1 MLKISTAPHL
11 NAPLS
16 TRSIM
21 FNVILA
27 LLPTL
32 IAGIMFFGFNALLVV
47 VTSVA
52 GCVAFEYLFCRFV
65 TQTETSTWD
74 LSAVVTG
81 LLLAFNLPATIPLW
95 MVLVGC
101 FMAIILSKMVY
112 GGIGKNMFNPALV
125 GRVFLFISFPV
136 EMTTWIKPQFLNFM
150 SSDAQTAAT
159 PLKILKHLSSDGS
172 ADELPSYFQMF
183 VGNIG
188 GCIGEVST
196 LAILIGFVYLL
207 YKRIISWHI
216 TFYYLSSFFILISL
230 HWLITKSPGADPLA
244 HLLSGGLMLGA
255 VFMATDYTTSPM
267 SPNGKIIFA
276 IGCGVLT
283 YIIRIYGVYPEGVSF
298 AILIM
303 NAFVPL
309 IDKLYIPRLFG
320 TARR

>member
-21 FNVILA
+21 FQVILA
-27 LLPTL
+27 LLPTF
-32 IAGIMFFGFNALLVV
+32 IAGILFFGLNALLVV

-52 GCVAFEYLFCRFV
+52 GCVALEYLFCRFV
-65 TQTETSTWD
+65 SRTPTTTWD
-74 LSAVVTG
+74 LSAIVTG
-81 LLLAFNLPATIPLW
+81 LLLAFNLPPTIPLW
-95 MVLVGC
+95 MVLIGC
-101 FMAIILSKMVY
+101 FMAIILSKMLY

-136 EMTTWIKPQFLNFM
+136 QMTTWVKPEFM
-150 SSDAQTAAT
+150 TFASPDAQTAAT
-159 PLKILKHLSSDGS
+159 PLNILKHLSPEEPT
-172 ADELPSYFQMF
+172 AALPSYFQMF
-183 VGNIG
+183 IGNIG
-188 GCIGEVST
+188 GCICEVST
-196 LAILIGFVYLL
+196 LAILIGFAYLL

-230 HWLITKSPGADPLA
+230 HWLITKSPAADPLA

-267 SPNGKIIFA
+267 STSGKIVFA
-276 IGCGVLT
+276 IGCGILT
-283 YIIRIYGVYPEGVSF
+283 YVIRIYGVYPEGVSF

-309 IDKLYIPRLFG
+309 IDKIYIPRLFG